1 MQIQVNTGHNVK
13 GGDLLRQHV
22 ESLLNDSLNSFK
34 DEVTRVEVHVS
45 DENGHKGGD
54 DDLRCT
60 MEARIRG
67 MQPIAVT
74 HHAENVDQAI
84 AGAADRIHR
93 SVRKTLEKR
102 REVKLAHARHRTSE
116 EESGQEDI
124 D

>member
-13 GGDLLRQHV
+13 GGGLLIKYV
-22 ESLLNDSLNSFK
+22 ESLLNDSLNNFK
-34 DEVTRVEVHVS
+34 DEVTRIEVHVS
-45 DENGHKGGD
+45 DENSHKGGD

-74 HHAENVDQAI
+74 YNDENVDLAI
-84 AGAADRIHR
+84 AGAADRITR

-102 REVKLAHARHRTSE
+102 RDVKPVHVSLNTDQDE
-116 EESGQEDI
+116 LG
-124 D
+124 